1 MTWRSMKQSVVA
13 RSSAKAEYRALAQS
27 ICEGIWL
34 KRLLDELKIPT
45 KEPMTVFCNN
55 LVAINIAKNLVHHDR
70 TQHVELDHHLIKEKI
85 EEGILNLIHTS
96 THLQVAN
103 VLTKV
108 ISRIKFEELPI
119 KRIKFE
125 ELTSKLGMIDIH
137 SPT

>member
-1 MTWRSMKQSVVA
+1 MVLSNCPKRGYSQGQANHTLFTKFSPNGKIVILIVYGDDITVTGDYTKKW

-70 TQHVELDHHLIKEKI
+70 TQHVELDHHLIKEK
-85 EEGILNLIHTS
+85 
-96 THLQVAN
+96 
-103 VLTKV
+103 
-108 ISRIKFEELPI
+108 
-119 KRIKFE
+119 
-125 ELTSKLGMIDIH
+125 
-137 SPT
+137 